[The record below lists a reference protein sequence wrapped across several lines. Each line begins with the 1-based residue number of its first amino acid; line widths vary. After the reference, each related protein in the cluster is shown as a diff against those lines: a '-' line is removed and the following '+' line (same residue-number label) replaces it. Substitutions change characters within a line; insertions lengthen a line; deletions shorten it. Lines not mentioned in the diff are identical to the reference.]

1 MLMRF
6 WRGFLRDSS
15 LFLSLSLYF
24 QKWLERNK
32 KMNGNGG
39 KYSKKWRE
47 IYRKCSRMLRS
58 FVLILFLSRPFL
70 EENLRD
76 IPIFFSS
83 FPARSFGIELEYNGG
98 VLRKIPEI
106 CLRFSGSAHFSKRGK
121 AEKTE
126 DLQGQIWNKKD
137 LMQHSKVLHKVSFFR
152 FSWEVSGCANVPF

>member
-1 MLMRF
+1 
-6 WRGFLRDSS
+6 
-15 LFLSLSLYF
+15 
-24 QKWLERNK
+24 
-32 KMNGNGG
+32 
-39 KYSKKWRE
+39 
-47 IYRKCSRMLRS
+47 MLRS
-58 FVLILFLSRPFL
+58 SVLILFLPRLFL
-70 EENLRD
+70 EEVLRD

-126 DLQGQIWNKKD
+126 YLHGQIWNKKD

-152 FSWEVSGCANVPF
+152 FSWEVSGCANVPFSGGQRMCEIPKNMVIIPTRKMKLNSKRFCLGDLIPFDFS

>member
-1 MLMRF
+1 
-6 WRGFLRDSS
+6 
-15 LFLSLSLYF
+15 
-24 QKWLERNK
+24 
-32 KMNGNGG
+32 
-39 KYSKKWRE
+39 
-47 IYRKCSRMLRS
+47 MLRS
-58 FVLILFLSRPFL
+58 SVLILFLPRLFL
-70 EENLRD
+70 EEVLRD
-76 IPIFFSS
+76 IPIFYSS

-152 FSWEVSGCANVPF
+152 FSWEVSGCENVPFEGG

>member
-1 MLMRF
+1 
-6 WRGFLRDSS
+6 
-15 LFLSLSLYF
+15 
-24 QKWLERNK
+24 
-32 KMNGNGG
+32 
-39 KYSKKWRE
+39 
-47 IYRKCSRMLRS
+47 MLRS
-58 FVLILFLSRPFL
+58 SVLILFLPSLFL
-70 EENLRD
+70 EEVLRD

-152 FSWEVSGCANVPF
+152 FSWEVSECANVPFQGGQRMCEIPNYNRFIPTRCRDLHLKQFCL

>member
-1 MLMRF
+1 
-6 WRGFLRDSS
+6 
-15 LFLSLSLYF
+15 
-24 QKWLERNK
+24 
-32 KMNGNGG
+32 
-39 KYSKKWRE
+39 
-47 IYRKCSRMLRS
+47 MLRIS
-58 FVLILFLSRPFL
+58 VLILFLSRPFL

-126 DLQGQIWNKKD
+126 DFTRPNMEQKRPHAARENATQGLI
-137 LMQHSKVLHKVSFFR
+137 F
-152 FSWEVSGCANVPF
+152 